1 MFIAI
6 KTFRCLIFLALLL
19 FAALVPAANAQLTVH
34 GTVTDG
40 ETSQPL
46 PGVTVSVRGTTLGT
60 TTAEDGTY
68 SLQVPVGDVT
78 LVFSFVGYR
87 TQEFNVSASG
97 EKIDVVLQSNVLGLD
112 EFVVVGSRRQPRL
125 LKDSAVPV
133 DVLGPSDLQ
142 SMSSTDMDD
151 VIRTQ
156 IPSYNL
162 QSLNGD
168 EAAIVRPATLRGLP
182 TDNVIVLVNG
192 KRRHRSGSIA
202 LSAGSL
208 NEGAQGPDLN
218 MIPTIALRQIEILRD
233 GATAQYGA
241 DAVAGVFNLQL
252 REDAQGVRARLRTGQ
267 YLKGDGRYVHAAA
280 NTGFSLPRNGFA
292 NLSLEY
298 RDVQPTVRS
307 AQRDD
312 ATTLASR
319 GYPVADPAQL
329 WGGAEVSHGVVGF
342 LNSGFDVTPGI
353 RGYVFG
359 GGGRRTQEYGFYFR
373 SPGTGT
379 ARSSVF
385 RFGSERAVV
394 DLNPDGGVDCR
405 GDKALPDLDATNA
418 EVQGFIDKFR
428 GECFL
433 FNEIFPGGFT
443 PRFGGD
449 LSDISLTAGLRSGS
463 IDGLNWDISV
473 SGARS
478 LLNFFI
484 YRTVNASYGP
494 DTPTSF
500 KPRSYFQQEAEVS
513 AAFSIPLAVH
523 RLASPIHLA
532 WGATWR
538 TEIFESRPGDPRSW
552 KAGPYADQGFSV
564 GSNGYQGLNPDFAGR
579 WTRPNFAI
587 YVDAEAD
594 LTRRL
599 LADIAVRYEN
609 FTTEFGSTLNGK
621 LAVLY
626 RATDRISLRAATST
640 GFRAPTPGQANLN
653 VFRTT
658 GFSKEHGLIEVGVL
672 PPVHPISEALGGK
685 PLTPELANSVS
696 SGVIAEIS
704 EEFTLTADYFQINVR
719 DRLSLTGNIPITDEI
734 VQIIDSKDI
743 LGGVTNIREVRF
755 YSNDFSTQTKGLD
768 VLLAWQREW
777 GPTRAISG
785 SIAWNWTATSLTHF
799 TPPSEITSFLGQTLR
814 DPLTL
819 GLLTKR
825 RQVEMEEIN
834 PKHRL
839 VATHRQL
846 FNRWSALFRVSWF
859 DSWQACRFA
868 SSTCS
873 EDGISLLDYFPSVW
887 LTDVEIGYALRDSWE
902 VTLGVNN
909 LFDVT
914 RSAHVEETHRQ
925 GNLSPRS
932 TPFDQNGTSVYIRLT
947 TDLY

>member
-1 MFIAI
+1 M
-6 KTFRCLIFLALLL
+6 
-19 FAALVPAANAQLTVH
+19 
-34 GTVTDG
+34 
-40 ETSQPL
+40 
-46 PGVTVSVRGTTLGT
+46 
-60 TTAEDGTY
+60 
-68 SLQVPVGDVT
+68 
-78 LVFSFVGYR
+78 
-87 TQEFNVSASG
+87 
-97 EKIDVVLQSNVLGLD
+97 
-112 EFVVVGSRRQPRL
+112 
-125 LKDSAVPV
+125 
-133 DVLGPSDLQ
+133 
-142 SMSSTDMDD
+142 
-151 VIRTQ
+151 
-156 IPSYNL
+156 
-162 QSLNGD
+162 
-168 EAAIVRPATLRGLP
+168 
-182 TDNVIVLVNG
+182 
-192 KRRHRSGSIA
+192 
-202 LSAGSL
+202 
-208 NEGAQGPDLN
+208 
-218 MIPTIALRQIEILRD
+218 
-233 GATAQYGA
+233 
-241 DAVAGVFNLQL
+241 
-252 REDAQGVRARLRTGQ
+252 
-267 YLKGDGRYVHAAA
+267 
-280 NTGFSLPRNGFA
+280 
-292 NLSLEY
+292 
-298 RDVQPTVRS
+298 
-307 AQRDD
+307 
-312 ATTLASR
+312 
-319 GYPVADPAQL
+319 
-329 WGGAEVSHGVVGF
+329 
-342 LNSGFDVTPGI
+342 
-353 RGYVFG
+353 
-359 GGGRRTQEYGFYFR
+359 
-373 SPGTGT
+373 
-379 ARSSVF
+379 
-385 RFGSERAVV
+385 
-394 DLNPDGGVDCR
+394 
-405 GDKALPDLDATNA
+405 
-418 EVQGFIDKFR
+418 
-428 GECFL
+428 
-433 FNEIFPGGFT
+433 
-443 PRFGGD
+443 
-449 LSDISLTAGLRSGS
+449 
-463 IDGLNWDISV
+463 
-473 SGARS
+473 
-478 LLNFFI
+478 
-484 YRTVNASYGP
+484 
-494 DTPTSF
+494 
-500 KPRSYFQQEAEVS
+500 
-513 AAFSIPLAVH
+513 
-523 RLASPIHLA
+523 
-532 WGATWR
+532 
-538 TEIFESRPGDPRSW
+538 
-552 KAGPYADQGFSV
+552 
-564 GSNGYQGLNPDFAGR
+564 NPDFAGR

-696 SGVIAEIS
+696 SGVIAELS
-704 EEFTLTADYFQINVR
+704 EEFTLTADYYQINVR

-768 VLLAWQREW
+768 LLLAWQREW

-932 TPFDQNGTSVYIRLT
+932 TPFDQNGTSVYLRVT